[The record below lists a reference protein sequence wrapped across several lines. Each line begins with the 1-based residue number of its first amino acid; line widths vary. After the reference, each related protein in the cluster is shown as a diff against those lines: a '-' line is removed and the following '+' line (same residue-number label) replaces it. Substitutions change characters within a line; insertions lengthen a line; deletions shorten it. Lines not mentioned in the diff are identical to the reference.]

1 MPFGLKSIDA
11 TYQWLID
18 IVIAHHIKR
27 NLEVYVDEM
36 IIKPADGHK
45 HANDLKDIM

>member
-1 MPFGLKSIDA
+1 MPFDLKSIDA

-18 IVIAHHIKR
+18 IVFSHYIKW
-27 NLEVYVDEM
+27 NLEVYVNKI

-45 HANDLKDIM
+45 HANDLEDIM